1 MKKLKKMSPSAAIG
15 IIYVIGLVLTSGI
28 SSINSPSIDS
38 WVKSVFEN
46 YFVAFSIL
54 GLVVGGLAIAITEF
68 AH

>member
-1 MKKLKKMSPSAAIG
+1 MSPTAAIG

-28 SSINSPSIDS
+28 SSINSPSIDH

-54 GLVVGGLAIAITEF
+54 GLVVGGLAIVLTEF
-68 AH
+68 AQ